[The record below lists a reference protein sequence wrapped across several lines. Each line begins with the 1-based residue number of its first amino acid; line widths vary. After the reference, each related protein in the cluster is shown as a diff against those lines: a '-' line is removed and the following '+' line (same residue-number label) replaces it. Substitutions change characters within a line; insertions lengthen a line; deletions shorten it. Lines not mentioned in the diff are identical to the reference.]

1 MHRAKK
7 DFIYSV
13 LKDLNFNNMAK
24 EEKYPLSLLFKYYYI
39 SSQQLV
45 DAVIETF

>member
-1 MHRAKK
+1 MHCAKK

-13 LKDLNFNNMAK
+13 LDLNFNNMSK
-24 EEKYPLSLLFKYYYI
+24 EEKYLFSLILIYHYT